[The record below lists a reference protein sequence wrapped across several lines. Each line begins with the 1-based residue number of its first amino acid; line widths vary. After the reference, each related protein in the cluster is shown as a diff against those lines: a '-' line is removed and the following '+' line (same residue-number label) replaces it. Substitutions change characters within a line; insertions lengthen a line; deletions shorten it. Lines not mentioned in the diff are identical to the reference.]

1 MDRVI
6 NWMGGWPN
14 EGLVSASDWE
24 EKLASAADAS
34 RRGKSVGSVRMLKER
49 LARDLLR
56 GKTGGQASRIRLT
69 AGADEA
75 LALLAASSLSK
86 GDVVITERLTSR
98 SALQLFRKAGLRVE
112 AAEGDENGP
121 DPDAL
126 RQAIRKFR
134 PKLVYISP
142 VCSDPAGRTW
152 RKERKELT
160 VRVCREAGVCVVR
173 DDRQEMLDFRG
184 GPGSADPVQDGVLS
198 VGQLPPGLIAGLR
211 FGWAAGRPDDL
222 KRWFPAAGHGA
233 GMEGEGA
240 QTLTRQALLDLMGE
254 TPLTPMV
261 DLLRAQAR
269 SRMKRL
275 TELLKTVRSACGLRW
290 REPAGGIH
298 LWLRLPEGLD
308 AGALLRAAW
317 LRGLIFQPGA
327 AFYAARPENNTL
339 RLTFAF
345 SDERELEAGVRRLA
359 AAIGDFLGR
368 HEA

>member
-6 NWMGGWPN
+6 NWMGGWPK

-24 EKLASAADAS
+24 EKWASAADAF
-34 RRGKSVGSVRMLKER
+34 RRGKSAGSARALKER
-49 LARDLLR
+49 LARELLG
-56 GKTGGQASRIRLT
+56 GKTGGRASRLRLA
-69 AGADEA
+69 AGADDA
-75 LALLAASSLSK
+75 LALLAAAALSR

-112 AAEGDENGP
+112 AAEGDEHGP

-142 VCSDPAGRTW
+142 VCPDPTGRTW
-152 RKERKELT
+152 RKERKEM
-160 VRVCREAGVCVVR
+160 VIKVCREAGVCVVR
-173 DDRQEMLDFRG
+173 DDRQEMLDYRG

-211 FGWAAGRPDDL
+211 LGWAAGMPDDL
-222 KRWFPAAGHGA
+222 KRWFPARGKGTENEED
-233 GMEGEGA
+233 GVPM
-240 QTLTRQALLDLMGE
+240 LTRQALLDLMEE
-254 TPLTPMV
+254 TPLKPMV
-261 DLLRAQAR
+261 DLLREQTR

-275 TELLKTVRSACGLRW
+275 AELLKTVRSACGLRW

-298 LWLRLPEGLD
+298 MWLRLPEGLD

-327 AFYAARPENNTL
+327 SFYAARPEENTL